1 MKFGVVTSF
10 GTVHDYVE
18 MSHDAEEAG
27 WDGVFA
33 WDDISVERGGVF
45 DPCVALGAM
54 AAVTERVTLGAMV
67 FDTLRERIRGGPPRI

>member
-10 GTVHDYVE
+10 GTVHDY
-18 MSHDAEEAG
+18 MAMARDAEAAG

-45 DPCVALGAM
+45 DPWVVSDQSATPSASASASGHPACS
-54 AAVTERVTLGAMV
+54 
-67 FDTLRERIRGGPPRI
+67 P